1 MFRISCF
8 EFRICLFFD
17 CNSATLHDFP
27 LRASQTFPC
36 SRDLHTLLFSGLE
49 IILVVP
55 PAFPFTRGGSSMRWG
70 SIPLNALR
78 DVEIVIFDM
87 DGVLIDVSRS
97 YRETIKRTVALYLK
111 RALGRKGNSKS
122 LITDS
127 DIVTFKEIGGLNNDW
142 DVTTGLLC
150 YFVTLLEGDDPEEV
164 HAVDSMDEV
173 ISFLKENRNRIRGGI
188 EEIVEKKD
196 IPGFRRRV
204 RDYGTGLEAIRKALS
219 SGKARFIFGAGDVAV
234 DNLVKRIFQEVYL
247 GPHFSRI
254 HQIPSLFYS
263 GRGLFERERLLVKRE
278 SLSSLSDR
286 VGMGIASGRPR
297 DEAILGLRNFG
308 IERYFRSLVTLEDCE
323 VEQKRLFTLEGRRV
337 NVFKPNPFSV
347 IKAVRSIN
355 PGRAKCAYVG
365 DIPDDI
371 EAANRAK
378 SEIAIISVGCLA
390 SYADK
395 ERARKNFN
403 EMGADLII
411 DSVDDLVDLIQ

>member
-1 MFRISCF
+1 MTQLGI
-8 EFRICLFFD
+8 
-17 CNSATLHDFP
+17 T
-27 LRASQTFPC
+27 SQQ
-36 SRDLHTLLFSGLE
+36 DNVGGVLHTLLFNGRE
-49 IILVVP
+49 IILMVP
-55 PAFPFTRGGSSMRWG
+55 PEFPFTRGGSSMRWG
-70 SIPLNALR
+70 LIPLHSLG

-97 YRETIKRTVALYLK
+97 YRETIKRTVGLYLR

-122 LITDS
+122 LVTDG

-150 YFVTLLEGDDPEEV
+150 YFVTLLEGDDPEKV

-173 ISFLKENRNRIRGGI
+173 ISFLKKNRNRIRGGI

-196 IPGFRRRV
+196 ISGFRRRA
-204 RDYGTGLEAIRKALS
+204 RDYGTGLEAIRKALN
-219 SGKARFIFGAGDVAV
+219 SGKTRFVFGTGDLAV

-254 HQIPSLFYS
+254 HRLPSLFYS
-263 GRGLFERERLLVKRE
+263 GKALFEREQKLVKRE
-278 SLSSLSDR
+278 SLSFLSDR
-286 VGMGIASGRPR
+286 IDMGIASGRPR
-297 DEAILGLRNFG
+297 DEALLGLRNFG
-308 IERYFRSLVTLEDCE
+308 IEHYFRSLVTLEDCE
-323 VEQKRLFTLEGRRV
+323 LEQKRLFALGGRRV

-347 IKAVRSIN
+347 IKAVRLIN
-355 PGRAKCAYVG
+355 PGRTKCAYVG

-378 SEIAIISVGCLA
+378 REIAIISIGCLA

-395 ERARKNFN
+395 ERARKKFS
-403 EMGADLII
+403 EVGADLII